1 MFALSGCYKTGVV
14 CNEVHGLH
22 GMNAPGIHFNPPETN
37 SHRSE
42 IDSNPRGIH
51 SNPPKIDSNPQEFTS
66 TLQKLIATPKKLA
79 QHSFG
84 PARTGANAGPH
95 SDGASFFFF
104 CLLFFKW
111 SGRVKLWYPAPWVG
125 NTNVPHSA
133 ERRGELACVS
143 RFLTYVMA
151 SSRMG
156 DHGRTHKGQ
165 ANEICARGVRIFC
178 RCMRPPKS

>member
-1 MFALSGCYKTGVV
+1 MATHLKRLECIDWNLECIDLFLFVRLFWCFRFFCYCIFLFVLLLEQGYFNVTLLPMQPVGWVRTPALTRTVQV
-14 CNEVHGLH
+14 
-22 GMNAPGIHFNPPETN
+22 
-37 SHRSE
+37 
-42 IDSNPRGIH
+42 
-51 SNPPKIDSNPQEFTS
+51 
-66 TLQKLIATPKKLA
+66 
-79 QHSFG
+79 SFV
-84 PARTGANAGPH
+84 
-95 SDGASFFFF
+95 F

-133 ERRGELACVS
+133 ERKGELACVS

>member
-1 MFALSGCYKTGVV
+1 MVLFALNFMNFPTPALVVGV
-14 CNEVHGLH
+14 LH
-22 GMNAPGIHFNPPETN
+22 
-37 SHRSE
+37 S
-42 IDSNPRGIH
+42 
-51 SNPPKIDSNPQEFTS
+51 
-66 TLQKLIATPKKLA
+66 
-79 QHSFG
+79 
-84 PARTGANAGPH
+84 PH
-95 SDGASFFFF
+95 SDRLAQVRTPALTRTVQVSFVF

-133 ERRGELACVS
+133 ERKGELACVS

>member
-1 MFALSGCYKTGVV
+1 MAFLPVSCKNGTKFVRSSYEIRANFIRISSPKCLKDRYCECGCYEFRTKFVRSSYKFRT
-14 CNEVHGLH
+14 NFAQSSNNLH
-22 GMNAPGIHFNPPETN
+22 
-37 SHRSE
+37 
-42 IDSNPRGIH
+42 
-51 SNPPKIDSNPQEFTS
+51 EFVS
-66 TLQKLIATPKKLA
+66 FVWLA
-79 QHSFG
+79 QVRTPALTRTVQVSFV
-84 PARTGANAGPH
+84 
-95 SDGASFFFF
+95 F

-133 ERRGELACVS
+133 ERKGELACVS

>member
-1 MFALSGCYKTGVV
+1 MY
-14 CNEVHGLH
+14 EVTFWERSCLQASLVLH
-22 GMNAPGIHFNPPETN
+22 
-37 SHRSE
+37 S
-42 IDSNPRGIH
+42 
-51 SNPPKIDSNPQEFTS
+51 
-66 TLQKLIATPKKLA
+66 
-79 QHSFG
+79 
-84 PARTGANAGPH
+84 PH
-95 SDGASFFFF
+95 SDRLAQVRTPALTRTVQVSFVF

-125 NTNVPHSA
+125 NTNVPHFA
-133 ERRGELACVS
+133 ERKGELACVP

>member
-1 MFALSGCYKTGVV
+1 MRHKSNHEMVPTSPK
-14 CNEVHGLH
+14 
-22 GMNAPGIHFNPPETN
+22 GIHGF
-37 SHRSE
+37 
-42 IDSNPRGIH
+42 IG
-51 SNPPKIDSNPQEFTS
+51 PPKIFEEMEKFFQGAPGFDKDFPSMGRLMEKDFFPDMG
-66 TLQKLIATPKKLA
+66 KLMKDPKDMFGGMHSMFDHMSKMRTPALTRTV
-79 QHSFG
+79 QVSFV
-84 PARTGANAGPH
+84 
-95 SDGASFFFF
+95 F

-133 ERRGELACVS
+133 ERKGELACVS